1 MNPEFLEKYKYQKKL
16 FYRRRIKQIILA
28 WGETER
34 KLADLDAQILIFK
47 NEHVGDTP
55 EIDDVAIINEVYK
68 SFGRRIKW
76 YLEGK

>member
-1 MNPEFLEKYKYQKKL
+1 MDEQGKDFCKNGFC
-16 FYRRRIKQIILA
+16 RRIKQIILA

-34 KLADLDAQILIFK
+34 KLADLDAQMLIFK

-76 YLEGK
+76 YMEGK

>member
-1 MNPEFLEKYKYQKKL
+1 MKPEFLEKYAYQKTL
-16 FYRRRIKQIILA
+16 FYRRKIKQIILQ

-34 KLADLDAQILIFK
+34 KLADLDAQILTLK
-47 NEHVGDTP
+47 NEHVGEP

-68 SFGRRIKW
+68 SFGRRVRM

>member
-1 MNPEFLEKYKYQKKL
+1 MNPEFIEKYTYQKTL

-34 KLADLDAQILIFK
+34 KLADLDAQMLIFK

-68 SFGRRIKW
+68 SFGRRIKR
-76 YLEGK
+76 YMEGK

>member
-34 KLADLDAQILIFK
+34 KLADLDAQMLIFK
-47 NEHVGDTP
+47 NEQHVGEP

-68 SFGRRIKW
+68 SFGRRIKR
-76 YLEGK
+76 YMEGK

>member
-1 MNPEFLEKYKYQKKL
+1 MKPEFLEKYAYQKTL
-16 FYRRRIKQIILA
+16 FYRRKIKQIILQ

-34 KLADLDAQILIFK
+34 KLADLDAQMLIFK

-55 EIDDVAIINEVYK
+55 EIDDVVIINEVYK
-68 SFGRRIKW
+68 SFGRRIKR